1 MKADSR
7 VKLTNEISKLII
19 KTSKDFNETRQM
31 VKLFDSFLNDT
42 IRNFYEIKMWDYTPL
57 FTLCEYLELGAD
69 NYGLT
74 PEEFQEE
81 IDRLT
86 KLKIEMFN
94 EK

>member
-1 MKADSR
+1 MDAR

-19 KTSKDFNETRQM
+19 KSSKDFNETREK
-31 VKLFDSFLNDT
+31 VKLFDSLLDDT
-42 IRNFYEIKMWDYTPL
+42 VRNFYEIKMGEYTPL

-81 IDRLT
+81 IDKLT
-86 KLKIEMFN
+86 KLNIEMFD
-94 EK
+94 

>member
-1 MKADSR
+1 MKNDSR
-7 VKLTNEISKLII
+7 VKLTNEISKLILQ
-19 KTSKDFNETRQM
+19 TSKDFNEIREK
-31 VKLFDSFLNDT
+31 VKLFDSLLNNT
-42 IRNFYEIKMWDYTPL
+42 VRNFYEIKMQDYTPL

-74 PEEFQEE
+74 HEEFQEE

-94 EK
+94 EN

>member
-19 KTSKDFNETRQM
+19 KTSKDFNETREM

>member
-1 MKADSR
+1 MNADSR

-19 KTSKDFNETRQM
+19 KTSKDFNETREK
-31 VKLFDSFLNDT
+31 VKIFDSLLDDT
-42 IRNFYEIKMWDYTPL
+42 IRNFYEIKTNKTPL

-74 PEEFQEE
+74 PEKFQKE

-86 KLKIEMFN
+86 KLKIKMLD
-94 EK
+94 